1 MAMTLCIYISEKYKT
16 AYFHAGFFVCIIA
29 FLLVIAYPGKS
40 MAIDQQLLP
49 SQEEATSNFRLPV
62 DFFNEQARK
71 TLFTAKGDI
80 HLSHKQTLLFSS
92 RVYSMRKYTFLPS
105 FISSLEFHK
114 RKSIT
119 DFGVI
124 GVIDW
129 PLFQQEKWSIH
140 INGKVS
146 GSQQF
151 AGPAHQRNRW
161 NFEHQIGWNS
171 NYHITNDLQ
180 TSIGI
185 YQYRIINDFQY
196 DNPAQSYINST
207 GGFASLRYQF

>member
-1 MAMTLCIYISEKYKT
+1 MTMTLCICISEKYKT
-16 AYFHAGFFVCIIA
+16 AYFHAGFFTCIIA
-29 FLLVIAYPGKS
+29 FLMVIAYPVQS
-40 MAIDQQLLP
+40 MAIEEQLLP
-49 SQEEATSNFRLPV
+49 PQTANDPAFRLPV
-62 DFFNEQARK
+62 DFFDEQARK
-71 TLFTAKGDI
+71 TLFAAKGDI
-80 HLSHKQTLLFSS
+80 YLSHKQTLLFSS
-92 RVYSMRKYTFLPS
+92 RVYSMRKYNFLPS
-105 FISSLEFHK
+105 FVSSLEFHE

-171 NYHITNDLQ
+171 NYQITNDLQ
-180 TSIGI
+180 TSIGV
-185 YQYRIINDFQY
+185 YQYRIINNYQY

>member
-1 MAMTLCIYISEKYKT
+1 MGKITVGPPTEIRA
-16 AYFHAGFFVCIIA
+16 
-29 FLLVIAYPGKS
+29 PKS

-49 SQEEATSNFRLPV
+49 SQAGPASNFRLPI
-62 DFFNEQARK
+62 DFFNERARE

-80 HLSHKQTLLFSS
+80 HLSHKQILLFSS
-92 RVYSMRKYTFLPS
+92 RVYSTRKYDFLPS
-105 FISSLEFHK
+105 FVSSLEFHK

-129 PLFQQEKWSIH
+129 PLFHQEKWSIH

-171 NYHITNDLQ
+171 NYQITDDLQ

-185 YQYRIINDFQY
+185 YQYRIINNYQY